1 MEPQSVCKTD
11 VSGYVGSIPTCS
23 MISGES
29 FITLH
34 AIFNWTGI
42 GEVLGV

>member
-1 MEPQSVCKTD
+1 
-11 VSGYVGSIPTCS
+11 